1 MARPAV
7 WLALLLLCGSALFI
21 RADLLIHEHLRK
33 VQPPDHIR
41 RMSAPLYSD
50 GTDID
55 PLARTPQETEAWYA
69 EVARFWSEANPSVA
83 AMVEEGGS
91 ENSGPEL
98 DESLRF
104 LQEYFPTSG
113 RKERRALDL
122 GAGVGR
128 VAKGLLLKL
137 AGAVDLVDQEPRL
150 LRVARSALGPQPY
163 PFEALNPKG
172 RYFDHKL
179 QDFSPE
185 EDAYDLV
192 CLEWTASYLTDADL
206 IVLLHR
212 VRRALKPQGL
222 LFLKDSILKGGTHA
236 QKVGLRHMRPHSLYE
251 AIFQR
256 AGLYIV
262 AKGEH
267 GLLPEAH
274 TNRLGMYLVGRH
286 PVTFIE
292 SETGEQVPLMGIDSE
307 SGEHFYSMAGM
318 WEEES
323 KAKQWYA
330 HVKEYWDSREA
341 KVNNPAI
348 AAVDMEE
355 SAAFLQPFF
364 PAGERFKRR
373 ALDLGAGVGRVAQ
386 GVLLK
391 FVYTVDLVD
400 QGAHFLR
407 EARNRLGTRNLNGQY
422 VQAAV
427 QDVDI
432 PAGHYDL
439 ICFQYTALYLGDE
452 ELLQTL
458 KRCGPGLKEGGILFF
473 KDNLPS
479 NPAKFQ
485 VNRDSGFN
493 IFRTEEHYRYIFR
506 QAGLTVVAE
515 ALQDQWLEDANPVK
529 MYALRPAEYWQPP
542 SGDEDDN

>member
-1 MARPAV
+1 MNMLLV
-7 WLALLLLCGSALFI
+7 WLALLCCGILLPTS
-21 RADLLIHEHLRK
+21 RADLLVHEHLRK
-33 VQPPDHIR
+33 LHNPEQIR

-50 GTDID
+50 GTDVD
-55 PLARTPQETEAWYA
+55 PLARTPQETETWYA
-69 EVARFWSEANPSVA
+69 EVAKFWSEANPSVA

-91 ENSGPEL
+91 ENSLPEL
-98 DESLRF
+98 EESLRF
-104 LQEYFPTSG
+104 LEGYFPPAG
-113 RKERRALDL
+113 KKDRLALDL

-128 VAKGLLLKL
+128 VTKGLLLKL

-150 LRVARSALGPQPY
+150 LRAARSLLGPQPY
-163 PFEALNPKG
+163 PFDALNPKG
-172 RYFDHKL
+172 RYFDSKL
-179 QDFSPE
+179 QDFNPQE
-185 EDAYDLV
+185 AAYDLV

-206 IVLLHR
+206 IFLLHR
-212 VRRALKPQGL
+212 VRRALQPQGL

-236 QKVGLRHMRPHSLYE
+236 QKVGLRHMRPHALYE
-251 AIFQR
+251 ALFQR
-256 AGLYIV
+256 AGLYMV

-267 GLLPEAH
+267 GVLPEAH
-274 TNRLGMYLVGRH
+274 TNRLGMYLVGKY
-286 PVTFIE
+286 PVMFIP
-292 SETGEQVPLMGIDSE
+292 SETGEQLPLMGIDSE
-307 SGEHFYSMAGM
+307 SGQHFYSMAGM

-323 KAKQWYA
+323 KSKQWYT

-348 AAVDMEE
+348 AAVDLEE
-355 SAAFLQPFF
+355 SATFLQPFF

-439 ICFQYTALYLGDE
+439 ICFQYTALYLGDD

-458 KRCGPGLKEGGILFF
+458 KRCGPGLKEKGILFF

-493 IFRTEEHYRYIFR
+493 IFRTEEHYRHLFR
-506 QAGLTVVAE
+506 QAGLTIVKE
-515 ALQDQWLEDANPVK
+515 ALQDKWLEDANKVK
-529 MYALRPAEYWQPP
+529 MFALRPTEYWRPP